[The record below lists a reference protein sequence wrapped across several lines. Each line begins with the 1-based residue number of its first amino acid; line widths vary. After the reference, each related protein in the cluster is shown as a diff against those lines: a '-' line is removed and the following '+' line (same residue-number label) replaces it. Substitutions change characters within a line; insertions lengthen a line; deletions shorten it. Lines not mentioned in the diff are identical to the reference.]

1 MSLRLFTLRVRQIE
15 MKSSMLQKNF
25 MTSQKMTQQQV
36 EMRKKELEQSL
47 DQILNPLKNIM
58 DKMES
63 DLELK
68 QNFFTK
74 YRSQTKKNS

>member
-1 MSLRLFTLRVRQIE
+1 
-15 MKSSMLQKNF
+15 
-25 MTSQKMTQQQV
+25 MTQQQV

-47 DQILNPLKNIM
+47 DQILNLLKNIM